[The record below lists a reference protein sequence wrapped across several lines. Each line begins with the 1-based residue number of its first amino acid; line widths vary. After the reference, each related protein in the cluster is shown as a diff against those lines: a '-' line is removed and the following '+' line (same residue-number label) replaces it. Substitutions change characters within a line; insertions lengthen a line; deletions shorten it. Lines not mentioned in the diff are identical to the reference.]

1 MTRSGEDGLTFE
13 NRRSM
18 ISAHALHDQ
27 WSERTRERRVNIQ
40 SKTTSR
46 RQGSQQEDAAADCHG
61 SRKRETGVWRLGD
74 GASRITVAEPVSFV
88 DFRRDRAILFLS
100 VHPRDER
107 EKTYSTDVVSH
118 WARVTHWKTSGRA
131 TSAHAARTR
140 VQHER
145 GNRWR
150 TREEANG
157 ENRVSI
163 ERKKKKETLRRTKL
177 RGRNVARTRKLRV
190 IDPAK
195 SCRHATSRGR
205 RR

>member
-1 MTRSGEDGLTFE
+1 MNILGTKHTNDNEAQVRYIQYFLISLLPRDVAMIITTRSGEDGLTFE

-27 WSERTRERRVNIQ
+27 WSERTRERRVNIE

-88 DFRRDRAILFLS
+88 DFRRDRAILFLP

-131 TSAHAARTR
+131 RAHTPREPAYNTN
-140 VQHER
+140 EETDDGR
-145 GNRWR
+145 GKRR
-150 TREEANG
+150 MVR
-157 ENRVSI
+157 I
-163 ERKKKKETLRRTKL
+163 EL
-177 RGRNVARTRKLRV
+177 V
-190 IDPAK
+190 
-195 SCRHATSRGR
+195 
-205 RR
+205 